1 MDTKTTENLLIKIQ
15 ENIPFSVLNK
25 LKKNNE
31 GAGFILKY
39 LKCHKDQTVYS
50 KDLSLGS
57 GVSTA
62 RIAAAL
68 YVLERDGYIERN
80 VCKEDKRKTI
90 VKLTEKGFAKCE
102 SIEKEILVFFG
113 KIIEKVGYEKCNEY
127 VDLCKEI
134 NDAALEVLEEE
145 ESNVQ
150 AIQKF

>member
-1 MDTKTTENLLIKIQ
+1 MDVKTTENMLAKIQ
-15 ENIPFSVLNK
+15 ENAPFSILDK

-31 GAGFILKY
+31 GAGFILNY
-39 LKCHKDQTVYS
+39 LNRHKEQTVYS
-50 KDLSLGS
+50 KDLAQES

-68 YVLERDGYIERN
+68 CALEKGGLIERKA
-80 VCKEDKRKTI
+80 CKDDKRKTI

-102 SIEKEILVFFG
+102 SIEKEIVVFFG

-134 NDAALEVLEEE
+134 NDAAIEVLEEE

-150 AIQKF
+150 AIQKL